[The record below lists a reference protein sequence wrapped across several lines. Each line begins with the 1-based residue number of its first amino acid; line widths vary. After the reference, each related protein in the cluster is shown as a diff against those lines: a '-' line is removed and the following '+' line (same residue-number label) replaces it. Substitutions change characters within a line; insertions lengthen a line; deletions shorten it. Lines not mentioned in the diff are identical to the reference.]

1 MAVNTMLF
9 DLDGTLINTNPLIIS
24 SFEYTLNLYYPG
36 VYSRDDII
44 GMIGTPLLENFENI
58 DAERAPE
65 LVKTY
70 QTHNMEH
77 HDALIEE
84 YEGVKEAIHSLHER
98 GFKLGIVTTKR
109 REAAL
114 RGAEKMD
121 LLPYFSTM
129 VAIEDVEHAKP
140 HPQPVQLAMNILGSV
155 PEETIMVGDSQ
166 YDILSGQ
173 NAGVTT
179 AGVSWTI
186 KGEEWLQTFEPD
198 HMLQDMRELLRLYD
212 GVHI

>member
-24 SFEYTLNLYYPG
+24 SFEYTLNHYYPG

-44 GMIGTPLLENFENI
+44 GMIGTPLLENFEDI
-58 DAERAPE
+58 DAARAPE

-84 YEGVKEAIHSLHER
+84 YDGVKEAIHSLHEK

-114 RGAEKMD
+114 RGAEKMG

-129 VAIEDVEHAKP
+129 VAIEDVENAKP
-140 HPQPVQLAMNILGSV
+140 HPEPVQLAMTILGSV

-173 NAGVTT
+173 HAGVKT

-198 HMLQDMRELLRLYD
+198 HMLQDMRELLQLYD
-212 GVHI
+212 GVRI